1 MSATQFTLCV
11 GATNMFPFLM
21 INAHLSACEMI
32 LNYIIKYSGL
42 QTIMEIN
49 KDKLYDRLLF

>member
-11 GATNMFPFLM
+11 GATNMFSFLM
-21 INAHLSACEMI
+21 INVRLSACEMI